1 MKEKKNNS
9 SEGFGWKAVS
19 RFVLYLL
26 LLPMVL
32 FIAAG
37 TLHWTMGWFYVGISL
52 AFTGISRILVYRR
65 NPDMLKERA
74 RSLEAADAKEW
85 DRIILLFGIM
95 VGPLVLYSVAG
106 LDFRFS
112 WSHIPVI
119 IQLGAVVGV
128 VLGYILSGWAMVVNT
143 FFSTVVRIQKER
155 NQTVVSGGPY
165 RVVRHPGYAG
175 GILTLFSTPIMLGS
189 LWAVLPAGFIV
200 GLTIVRT
207 FLEDKTLQEEL
218 DGYEDYSKT
227 VRFRL
232 VPGVW

>member
-1 MKEKKNNS
+1 MKENKNNS

-37 TLHWTMGWFYVGISL
+37 TLHWTMGWIYVSISI

-74 RSLEAADAKEW
+74 RSFKAADVREW
-85 DRIILLFGIM
+85 DRIILLLGIV
-95 VGPLVLYSVAG
+95 VGPLILYSVAG

-112 WSHIPVI
+112 WSYIPVS

-128 VLGYILSGWAMVVNT
+128 VLGYILSGWAMVVNA

-175 GILTLFSTPIMLGS
+175 GILTLLSTPIMLGS

-207 FLEDKTLQEEL
+207 FLEDKMLQEEL
-218 DGYEDYSKT
+218 DGYADYSKT

-232 VPGVW
+232 IPGVW